1 VDDGSSCDSDI
12 PGGMILM
19 AYMTFFPAVCS
30 RKLYTSFSLFN
41 FQTSNI
47 SVLMGGGCESV
58 FLFSRFALLH
68 FLLSSKK

>member
-1 VDDGSSCDSDI
+1 VDHGSSCDSDI

-19 AYMTFFPAVCS
+19 AYMTFFRAVCS

-47 SVLMGGGCESV
+47 SVLMGGGCESLFV
-58 FLFSRFALLH
+58 FSVCAFAL
-68 FLLSSKK
+68 FAFFKK